1 MTMKGRGHTQ
11 LSAGKPEIDNSVS
24 CQRLL
29 IIIPVH
35 CSAHHLNGD
44 DDDVDDHD
52 VDGGVDALSAPHPIV
67 PSSFPH
73 DHNFHQSCL
82 QGHCQHFHYCDTI
95 VFLTTIVMIVIVIEI
110 KTDSI
115 DRGFNEV

>member
-1 MTMKGRGHTQ
+1 MLIT
-11 LSAGKPEIDNSVS
+11 
-24 CQRLL
+24 LL
-29 IIIPVH
+29 VD
-35 CSAHHLNGD
+35 GD

-82 QGHCQHFHYCDTI
+82 QGHCQHFHYCNTI